1 MHKINVT
8 MGKDIFEENNRIAAM
23 NSDLLR
29 QNHIISVDLMG
40 SIGSGKTL
48 LIEAIV
54 EKLLG
59 KKRVGVI
66 VGDVTGDSDYK
77 RIKQHHIPVVN
88 INTGKECHLDAH
100 LIDHGLGKLDLST
113 IEVLFIENIGN
124 LVCPADFALGCDKR
138 GVVISLT
145 EGDDMVRKHPLIFQI
160 ADFVVIN
167 KIDLGE
173 YMDADIDILLDD
185 LQRIAPKPHFLTDA
199 RHGQGVDELVQWLV
213 WNNTL

>member
-1 MHKINVT
+1 MHKIDVT
-8 MGKDIFEENNRIAAM
+8 MGKDIFEENNKIAAM
-23 NSDLLR
+23 NAHLLK
-29 QNHIISVDLMG
+29 QHGIISIDFMG

-48 LIEAIV
+48 LIESMV

-59 KKRVGVI
+59 TKRVGVI

-77 RIKQHHIPVVN
+77 RIKQHNVPVAN

-100 LIDHGLGKLDLST
+100 LIEHGMGELDLT
-113 IEVLFIENIGN
+113 AIDVLFIENIGN
-124 LVCPADFALGCDKR
+124 LVCPADFSLGCDKR

-167 KIDLGE
+167 KIDLAG
-173 YMDADIDILLDD
+173 YVDADTNVLLGD
-185 LQRIAPKPHFLTDA
+185 LQRIAPKKHFLTDA
-199 RHGQGVDELVQWLV
+199 KHDQGIDELVQWLV
-213 WNNTL
+213 WNST